1 MGRVKGRVKEDAL
14 ELLANFELEQRKK
27 EGDEEGFEKLS
38 NYWLKFKINQVEEEW
53 KAGKFN

>member
-14 ELLANFELEQRKK
+14 EQLANFELEQRKK